1 MDLAGRALRIAHV
14 SDVHVLSRLGAEFR
28 GMLFNKRITGWA
40 NLVLRRGRVHRREYL
55 RAVLEEAAAR
65 SDHVVVTGDITNMA
79 HESEYREARRL
90 LDDVARRVEVT
101 VVPGNHDIYLPATG
115 RERRFHRHF
124 APFVTGERPGLSVT
138 LPAGDFPLVKLR
150 GPAAIIGLSSAV
162 PRPPFVACG
171 VLGREQL
178 AALERLL
185 ALSEVASRTPVLLVH
200 HPPVDAPSRGA
211 EGRRA
216 SCSRV
221 ARLRDGLLDADRLR
235 RVVGH
240 LPRGL
245 LLFGHVHAR
254 SRVALRT
261 STGTL
266 DVVSASGA
274 ALDHPD
280 PRVRA
285 GLNVYEIAGDGA
297 VARVESYVLDASGTG
312 FSRVPMPARIV
323 S

>member
-1 MDLAGRALRIAHV
+1 MDLAGRAFRIAHV
-14 SDVHVLSRLGAEFR
+14 SDVHVLSRLSAEWR
-28 GMLFNKRITGWA
+28 RMLFNKRITGWA
-40 NLVLRRGRVHRREYL
+40 NVVLRRGRVYRREYL

-65 SDHVVVTGDITNMA
+65 ADHVVVAGDITNMA
-79 HESEYREARRL
+79 HESESLEARRL
-90 LDDVARRVEVT
+90 LDEVARRVEVT
-101 VVPGNHDIYLPATG
+101 VVPGNHDIYLPAVG
-115 RERRFHRHF
+115 RERRFPHHF
-124 APFVTGERPGLSVT
+124 APFVTSERPGLAVR
-138 LPAGDFPLVKLR
+138 LPAGDYPLLKVR
-150 GPAAIIGLSSAV
+150 GPAAIVGLSSAV
-162 PRPPFVACG
+162 PRPPFVSGG

-178 AALERLL
+178 AALGRLL
-185 ALSEVASRTPVLLVH
+185 ALPEVASRTPVVLVH
-200 HPPVDAPSRGA
+200 HPPVDGRSRF
-211 EGRRA
+211 
-216 SCSRV
+216 

-235 RVVGH
+235 SVVDG

-261 STGTL
+261 STGSL

-285 GLNVYEIAGDGA
+285 GFNLYEIAGDGA
-297 VARVESYVLDASGTG
+297 VARIESYALDASGTG
-312 FSRVPMPARIV
+312 FSRVPMPEWIV

>member
-1 MDLAGRALRIAHV
+1 MGLAGRALRIAHV
-14 SDVHVLSRLGAEFR
+14 SDVHVLSRLGAEWR
-28 GMLFNKRITGWA
+28 RMLFNKRITGWA
-40 NLVLRRGRVHRREYL
+40 NVVLRRGRVHRREYL

-90 LDDVARRVEVT
+90 LDEVARRVEVT
-101 VVPGNHDIYLPATG
+101 VVPGNHDIYLPAAG
-115 RERRFHRHF
+115 RERRFPHHF
-124 APFVTGERPGLSVT
+124 APFVTGERPGLAVR
-138 LPAGDFPLVKLR
+138 LPAGDYPFVKLR
-150 GPAAIIGLSSAV
+150 GPAAIVGLSSAV
-162 PRPPFVACG
+162 PRPPFVSGG

-185 ALSEVASRTPVLLVH
+185 ALPEVASRTPVLLVH
-200 HPPVDAPSRGA
+200 HPPVDARG
-211 EGRRA
+211 RL
-216 SCSRV
+216 
-221 ARLRDGLLDADRLR
+221 ARLRDGLIDADRLR
-235 RVVGH
+235 PVVDR
-240 LPRGL
+240 LSRGL

-261 STGTL
+261 SAGTV

-280 PRVRA
+280 PRIRA
-285 GLNVYEIAGDGA
+285 GFNLYEIAGDGA
-297 VARVESYVLDASGTG
+297 VARIESYALDASGTG
-312 FSRVPMPARIV
+312 FSRVPMPERIV

>member
-1 MDLAGRALRIAHV
+1 MDVSSGTLRIAHV
-14 SDVHVLSRLGAEFR
+14 SDVHVPSRLGAEWR
-28 GMLFNKRITGWA
+28 RMLFNKRITGWA
-40 NLVLRRGRVHRREYL
+40 NVLLRRGRVHRRAFL
-55 RAVLEEAAAR
+55 TAVLEEAAAR
-65 SDHVVVTGDITNMA
+65 SDHVVVTGDVTNLA

-90 LDDVARRVEVT
+90 LDEVARRVDVT
-101 VVPGNHDIYLPATG
+101 VVPGNHDIYLPSVG
-115 RERRFHRHF
+115 RTRRFPHHF
-124 APFVTGERPGLSVT
+124 APFAASERPALAVT
-138 LPAGDFPLVKLR
+138 LPAGDYPLVKLR
-150 GPAAIIGLSSAV
+150 GPVAIIGLSSAV
-162 PRPPFVACG
+162 PRPPFVAGG
-171 VLGREQL
+171 VIGHQQL

-185 ALSEVASRTPVLLVH
+185 RLPEVASRTPVLLVH
-200 HPPVDAPSRGA
+200 HPPVD
-211 EGRRA
+211 GR
-216 SCSRV
+216 SRV

-235 RVVGH
+235 RAVDR

-254 SRVALRT
+254 SHVALGT

-285 GLNVYEIAGDGA
+285 GFNLYEVAGDGT
-297 VARVESYVLDASGTG
+297 VARVESFALDASGTG
-312 FSRVPMPARIV
+312 FSRVPMPVRAV

>member
-14 SDVHVLSRLGAEFR
+14 SDVHVPSQLGAEWR
-28 GMLFNKRITGWA
+28 RMLFNKRITGWA
-40 NLVLRRGRVHRREYL
+40 NVVLRRGRVHRREYL
-55 RAVLEEAAAR
+55 SAVLEEAASR
-65 SDHVVVTGDITNMA
+65 SDHVVVTGDITDMA

-90 LDDVARRVEVT
+90 LDDVSRRVEVT
-101 VVPGNHDIYLPATG
+101 VVPGNHDIYLPAVG

-200 HPPVDAPSRGA
+200 HPPVDAR
-211 EGRRA
+211 
-216 SCSRV
+216 SRV

-235 RVVGH
+235 RAVDR

-261 STGTL
+261 SAGTL

-280 PRVRA
+280 PKVRA
-285 GLNVYEIAGDGA
+285 GFNVYEIAGDGA
-297 VARVESYVLDASGTG
+297 VLRVESYALDASRTG
-312 FSRVPMPARIV
+312 FSPAPMPARIGK
-323 S
+323 

>member
-14 SDVHVLSRLGAEFR
+14 SDVHVLSRLGAEWR
-28 GMLFNKRITGWA
+28 RMLFNKRITGWA
-40 NLVLRRGRVHRREYL
+40 NVVLRRGRVHRREYL

-79 HESEYREARRL
+79 HESEYLEARRL

-101 VVPGNHDIYLPATG
+101 VVPGNHDIYLPAVG
-115 RERRFHRHF
+115 RERRFPHHF
-124 APFVTGERPGLSVT
+124 APFVTSERAALAVT
-138 LPAGDFPLVKLR
+138 LPAGDYPFVKLR

-162 PRPPFVACG
+162 PRPPFVAAG

-178 AALERLL
+178 AALERVL
-185 ALSEVASRTPVLLVH
+185 ALPEVASRTPVLLVH
-200 HPPVDAPSRGA
+200 HPPVDARSRF
-211 EGRRA
+211 
-216 SCSRV
+216 

-235 RVVGH
+235 RAVDH

-254 SRVALRT
+254 SRVALET

-266 DVVSASGA
+266 DIVSASGA

-280 PRVRA
+280 PRIRA
-285 GLNVYEIAGDGA
+285 GFNLYEIAGDGA
-297 VARVESYVLDASGTG
+297 VARVESYALDASGTG